1 MEAFGQDVAR
11 FFEAAASDPE
21 KCRHLDDVLAGS
33 SMLRKHFA
41 EAPLGAE
48 RVVMEVVSRA
58 SRYLNHC
65 THCTIFPPS
74 GEPPSADPCDGMLSV
89 TRVRSCSWRES
100 IFSRDATFQR
110 FLAFVFDIFRC
121 LSRLRSG
128 SSASRWWSSC

>member
-11 FFEAAASDPE
+11 FFEAAASDPV

-58 SRYLNHC
+58 SGYLNHC
-65 THCTIFPPS
+65 TQC
-74 GEPPSADPCDGMLSV
+74 A
-89 TRVRSCSWRES
+89 
-100 IFSRDATFQR
+100 
-110 FLAFVFDIFRC
+110 IFR
-121 LSRLRSG
+121 LFAPFQESRLHPICVTG
-128 SSASRWWSSC
+128 PLV